1 VLVPNGLFVLIEF
14 GSRFVSVNRKEIRS
28 VLVTAESKTV
38 RTGQGRRNELESIGT
53 GLGVA

>member
-38 RTGQGRRNELESIGT
+38 RTRQGRRNELESIGT
-53 GLGVA
+53 GLGVF